1 MRDWS
6 QTLRPASF
14 RGARFHVETEEL
26 ANGGRNTVTHEFVRS
41 EDVLSEDMGRK
52 GQKFKLKG
60 YVASDMAD
68 AECQAVVAACCAPGP
83 ATLVLPLLGARQ
95 VLCTDVGTS
104 MSREKLGFVEI
115 TMEFVEAGTAAAFPA
130 LPIGDRLVA
139 AALAQLPPLV
149 STVLN
154 QFGLRP

>member
-6 QTLRPASF
+6 KSLRPASF

-52 GQKFKLKG
+52 GQKFKIKG

-68 AECQAVVAACCAPGP
+68 AECQVVIAACCAPGEGM
-83 ATLVLPLLGARQ
+83 LVMPMLGARQ
-95 VLCTDVGTS
+95 VFCTDVTTS
-104 MSREKLGFVEI
+104 MSREKLGYVEI
-115 TMEFVEAGTAAAFPA
+115 SMEFVESGTSAAFPS
-130 LPIGDRLVA
+130 LPIGDRLAIGVLEQMSSLA
-139 AALAQLPPLV
+139 AAMV
-149 STVLN
+149 
-154 QFGLRP
+154 GRIGIR